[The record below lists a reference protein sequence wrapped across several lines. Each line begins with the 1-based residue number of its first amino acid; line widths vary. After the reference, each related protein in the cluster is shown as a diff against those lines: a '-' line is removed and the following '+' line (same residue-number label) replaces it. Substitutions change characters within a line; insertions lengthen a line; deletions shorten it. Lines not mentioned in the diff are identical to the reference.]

1 MSKFLLGEEKTG
13 EYSMQRQLHGRA
25 EPQKDLAHSR
35 TWVAGSKSL
44 LGRQA
49 EERLKESTV
58 ALWRRTHLGQSLRN
72 NYQDR

>member
-1 MSKFLLGEEKTG
+1 MSKFLSGEEKTG
-13 EYSMQRQLHGRA
+13 GHLMQRQLHGRV
-25 EPQKDLAHSR
+25 EPQKDLVHSR